1 MTGYPVIVRK
11 LLRIGLVSRIIFF
24 MTVCHACGRSVS
36 VEKKILRTE
45 ACPGCGSDLHCCLN
59 CKFYDKTVHNH
70 CRETQ
75 AEWVAN
81 KEKANF
87 CDYFVFADRP
97 AARAGD
103 SSGEAA
109 LKKLDDLFK
118 K

>member
-11 LLRIGLVSRIIFF
+11 LLRFGRVSRMIFS
-24 MTVCHACGRSVS
+24 MTVCHSCQNSAA
-36 VEKKILRTE
+36 VEGKIKRTDV
-45 ACPGCGSDLHCCLN
+45 CPNCQSDLHCCMN
-59 CKFYDKTVHNH
+59 CRFYDKTVHNH

-87 CDYFVFADRP
+87 CDHFVFADRP

-103 SSGEAA
+103 SSGKAA